1 MLKTKILRIDE
12 RTFTVKELSMKAVRE
27 LMRGE
32 QPETPLLER
41 AKQLLQLACPELT
54 GEMIWEMYPSELE
67 EVWRAFEEVNASF
80 LGVVRMFRL
89 DQIMIG
95 AMQESVISSIRQFVS
110 SSSPG
115 TDQ

>member
-1 MLKTKILRIDE
+1 MLKTKTLRIDE
-12 RTFTVKELSMKAVRE
+12 HTFTVKELPMKAVRQ

-32 QPETPLLER
+32 QPEMPMLER
-41 AKQLLQLACPELT
+41 AKQLLQLSCPELT

-67 EVWRAFEEVNASF
+67 ELWRAFEEVNASF

-89 DQIMIG
+89 DQMMIG
-95 AMQESVISSIRQFVS
+95 MMRESVISSIRQFAS
-110 SSSPG
+110 SSNPD